1 MTQETWLLT
10 GGAGYIGT
18 HIADEFIRAGKSV
31 VIYDSLYQGLESRII
46 YLRTHHNVEIPFIK
60 ADIRDYN
67 ELESVIRTHNV
78 DGIVHTAA
86 LKAVGESM
94 EKSDEY
100 FQVNLEA
107 TTELI
112 AIAKRNNVKK
122 FIFSSTAAVY
132 GSPDSMDPC
141 KEDGPKAPISPYG
154 DSKYQAE
161 SAVTAFINTPGNHGT
176 SLRFFNVVGA
186 VAPELLDNS
195 VENLVPIVLGKL
207 NKGEAPIIFGTDYPT
222 PDGTCIRDYVD
233 VRDIA
238 RAHLAAAD
246 TTTKLPE
253 TMNIGTG
260 RGASV
265 REIIKLV
272 LDATKKSDT
281 QVIEVERRAGDPAF
295 LCADV
300 TLAKSAMGFES
311 KYSLEESIRS
321 LF

>member
-1 MTQETWLLT
+1 MSKETWLLT

-18 HIADEFIRAGKSV
+18 HIADEFIRNGKSV
-31 VIYDSLYQGLESRII
+31 VIIDSLYQGLESRITF
-46 YLRTHHNVEIPFIK
+46 LRAKHGVEIPFIK
-60 ADIRDYN
+60 CDIRDYN
-67 ELESVIRTHNV
+67 EIENVIREYKI
-78 DGIVHTAA
+78 DGIAHTAA

-94 EKSDEY
+94 EKPDEY
-100 FQVNLEA
+100 FQVNLDA
-107 TTELI
+107 TKELI
-112 AIAKRNNVKK
+112 EIAKRNGVKK

-132 GSPDSMDPC
+132 GSPDSMEPC

-161 SAVTAFINTPGNHGT
+161 SSVTAFINEPGNHGT

-186 VAPELLDNS
+186 AAPELLDNS

-207 NKGEAPIIFGTDYPT
+207 NKGAAPVIFGTDYPT
-222 PDGTCIRDYVD
+222 TDGTCIRDYVD

-238 RAHLAAAD
+238 RAHLAAANA
-246 TTTKLPE
+246 TTKLPPA
-253 TMNIGTG
+253 MNIGTG

-272 LDATKKSDT
+272 LDATNKSDT
-281 QVIEVERRAGDPAF
+281 AVIENPRRAGDPAF

-311 KYSLEESIRS
+311 QYSLEASIRS

>member
-1 MTQETWLLT
+1 VWSETWLLT

-18 HIADEFIRAGKSV
+18 HIADEFISKGKSV
-31 VIYDSLYQGLESRII
+31 VIVDSLYQGLESRII
-46 YLRTHHNVEIPFIK
+46 FLRAKHGVEIPFIK
-60 ADIRDYN
+60 CDIRDYN
-67 ELESVIRTHNV
+67 EIESVIREYKI

-94 EKSDEY
+94 EKPDEY
-100 FQVNLEA
+100 FQVNLDS
-107 TTELI
+107 TKELI
-112 AIAKRNNVKK
+112 EIAKRNGVKR

-132 GSPDSMDPC
+132 GSPDSTEPC

-161 SAVTAFINTPGNHGT
+161 SSVTAFINEPGNHGT
-176 SLRFFNVVGA
+176 SLRFFNVVGTA
-186 VAPELLDNS
+186 APELLDNS

-207 NKGEAPIIFGTDYPT
+207 NKGEAPVIFGTDYPT
-222 PDGTCIRDYVD
+222 TDGTCIRDYVD

-238 RAHLAAAD
+238 RAHLAAANA
-246 TTTKLPE
+246 TTKLPPA
-253 TMNIGTG
+253 MNIGTG

-272 LDATKKSDT
+272 LDATNKSDT
-281 QVIEVERRAGDPAF
+281 AVIENPRRAGDPAF

-311 KYSLEESIRS
+311 QYSLEASIRS

>member
-10 GGAGYIGT
+10 GGAGYIGS

-31 VIYDSLYQGLESRII
+31 VIYDSLYQGLESRIQ
-46 YLRTHHNVEIPFIK
+46 YLRTKHNIDIPLIK

-67 ELESVIRTHNV
+67 EIEGVIRKYNIN
-78 DGIVHTAA
+78 GIVHTAA

-94 EKSDEY
+94 EKPDEY
-100 FQVNLEA
+100 FEVNLTA
-107 TTELI
+107 TNELI
-112 AIAKRNNVKK
+112 DIARRNNVKK

-132 GSPDSMDPC
+132 GSPDSMEPC
-141 KEDGPKAPISPYG
+141 LEDGPKAPISPYG

-161 SAVTAFINTPGNHGT
+161 AKVTAFINTPGNHGT
-176 SLRFFNVVGA
+176 SLRFFNVVGTA
-186 VAPELLDNS
+186 APELIDNS

-207 NKGEAPIIFGTDYPT
+207 NKNQSPEIFGTDYPT

-246 TTTKLPE
+246 ATGQLPPAL
-253 TMNIGTG
+253 NIGTG

-265 REIIKLV
+265 REVIDLV
-272 LDATKKSDT
+272 LIAINKSDT
-281 QVIEVERRAGDPAF
+281 QVIESPRRAGDPAF
-295 LCADV
+295 LCADIN
-300 TLAKSAMGFES
+300 LAKSSMGFTS
-311 KYSLEESIRS
+311 NYSLEESVRS

>member
-1 MTQETWLLT
+1 MTQETWLIT

-31 VIYDSLYQGLESRII
+31 VLYDSLYQGLEPRIAF
-46 YLRTHHNVEIPFIK
+46 LRAHHNAEIPFIK

-67 ELESVIRTHNV
+67 EIEGAIRTHKV

-94 EKSDEY
+94 EKPDEY

-107 TTELI
+107 TNELI
-112 AIAKRNNVKK
+112 EIAKRNGVKK

-132 GSPDSMDPC
+132 GSPDTMEPC

-161 SAVTAFINTPGNHGT
+161 TKVTAFINTPGNHGT
-176 SLRFFNVVGA
+176 SLRFFNVVGTA
-186 VAPELLDNS
+186 APELLDNS

-207 NKGEAPIIFGTDYPT
+207 NQGQAPEIFGTDYPT
-222 PDGTCIRDYVD
+222 ADGTCVRDYVD

-246 TTTKLPE
+246 AKGALPPA
-253 TMNIGTG
+253 MNIGTG

-265 REIIKLV
+265 REIIDLV
-272 LDATKKSDT
+272 LQATNKTDT
-281 QVIEVERRAGDPAF
+281 EVIQSPRRAGDPAF
-295 LCADV
+295 LCADI